1 MDYTIGSRA
10 FKSFANDLDYWID
23 SSTTCFTENNSND
36 DEGDFKEPEDR
47 QTSSLTNIFAD
58 TTNVSASSDS
68 LNRKTSKTN
77 YDKALIEDGDQ
88 YIELKNSSSFY
99 NINSA
104 CKHSTLTLSNKLLLL
119 PRSFQHHKVQKW
131 MKKQYLDQN
140 YELKKNF
147 QCPPSRCNINCNY
160 TEPPGVNDE
169 LNWISYRFMRHSTD
183 STNCKEVMC
192 RFCHGRNWVKTANYF
207 KHLVLAHGIMTQ
219 VKPEYLDS
227 LTVREF
233 EITDYFIVKMQTI
246 YLNEFSR
253 NLLPYLKVSFIPI
266 PNRYYSK
273 IINGG
278 FRRTHVMCPK
288 CSKWIRIGWCEH
300 DEIIKEVYEDFDSFR
315 NFNRE
320 DYSKIS
326 YIQKRD
332 RSSIEGIYENYF
344 THYIE
349 CDFTKFQSKCLYVQ
363 VVNPSL
369 AIECS

>member
-1 MDYTIGSRA
+1 MDSASVPRA
-10 FKSFANDLDYWID
+10 STSFANDLDYWID
-23 SSTTCFTENNSND
+23 SSTTCLTENNSND
-36 DEGDFKEPEDR
+36 DGDIKEPEER
-47 QTSSLTNIFAD
+47 QISSLTKIFAD
-58 TTNVSASSDS
+58 TTNVSVSSDS
-68 LNRKTSKTN
+68 LNRKKSTAN
-77 YDKALIEDGDQ
+77 HNNALINDSDQ
-88 YIELKNSSSFY
+88 YIDLKNPSKFQ
-99 NINSA
+99 NNDSA
-104 CKHSTLTLSNKLLLL
+104 CKHSTLTLSNRMLLL

-147 QCPPSRCNINCNY
+147 QCPPSRCNSNY
-160 TEPPGVNDE
+160 TFAELPGLNDD
-169 LNWISYRFMRHSTD
+169 LNWISYRFMRYS
-183 STNCKEVMC
+183 SEINISKEIMC
-192 RFCHGRNWVKTANYF
+192 RFCHGKNWVKTRGYF

-219 VKPEYLDS
+219 VRPEYLNS

-233 EITDYFIVKMQTI
+233 EITDYFTVKMQTI

-300 DEIIKEVYEDFDSFR
+300 DEIIKEAYEDFDSFR

-369 AIECS
+369 AIECSY